1 MMKVSAD
8 GQIVVHIIMI
18 VTIAFMSCYIADG
31 VILSIALHCIAAK
44 RLTAMYG
51 NSL

>member
-31 VILSIALHCIAAK
+31 VILSIALQRCASQLCIV
-44 RLTAMYG
+44 TVS
-51 NSL
+51 SLP